1 MPQHQNKPKIGA
13 FLSQI
18 TLVFAEVMV
27 VIIIAPATVRED
39 KFRMKTNNLWKS
51 LKERAV
57 LFSLLISF
65 GLAVSLSLTYVDWD
79 SVLQEESQQTAQAFD
94 SAPTV
99 APPSDAVQK
108 DGLTF
113 KKIVTA
119 PVRLFA
125 RLFRR
130 NDNNIAKANVPKS
143 EPVVKTDASV
153 ATAIEREAAAIFDQA
168 VELHEKKQL
177 DAAIAKLTAVV
188 GMQPNNSEA
197 YNLLGVCYDE
207 KGQFKEAQDEYK
219 KATKLEPI
227 NARFLN
233 NLGYSYYLSS
243 NDKQA
248 IKWYQKALKFT
259 PDDRRIQNNLGL
271 AFGRRG
277 EFGKAREQFVKA
289 VGEHGA
295 FLNLGYIYSQQGR
308 YQQAIEQFEAALKL
322 QPNSLVT
329 MTSLAQVYDRV
340 GRAREAAVLQDQ
352 YRKLSN
358 STQRVQ
364 TAEKNQD
371 DDR

>member
-1 MPQHQNKPKIGA
+1 
-13 FLSQI
+13 
-18 TLVFAEVMV
+18 
-27 VIIIAPATVRED
+27 
-39 KFRMKTNNLWKS
+39 MKTNNLWKS

-57 LFSLLISF
+57 LVALLMSF
-65 GLAVSLSLTYVDWD
+65 GLAVSLSMTYVDWD
-79 SVLQEESQQTAQAFD
+79 SVINEDINQTAQALD
-94 SAPTV
+94 AAPV
-99 APPSDAVQK
+99 IAPPSAAVSR

-130 NDNNIAKANVPKS
+130 SDNNIAKVSTARSEPAVKS
-143 EPVVKTDASV
+143 ETSVV
-153 ATAIEREAAAIFDQA
+153 TAIEREAAATFEQA

-188 GMQPNNSEA
+188 GLQPNNSEA

-207 KGQFKEAQDEYK
+207 KGQFKEAQEEYK
-219 KATKLEPI
+219 KAIRLEPI

-233 NLGYSYYLSS
+233 NLGYSYYLTS

-259 PDDRRIQNNLGL
+259 PDDRRIQNNIGL
-271 AFGRRG
+271 AYGRRG
-277 EFGKAREQFVKA
+277 EYAKAKETFVKA

-295 FLNLGYIYSQQGR
+295 LLNLGYIYSQQGR
-308 YQQAIEQFEAALKL
+308 YQQAIEEFEAALKL

-340 GRAREAAVLQDQ
+340 GSARESAMLQDQ
-352 YRKLSN
+352 YKKLS
-358 STQRVQ
+358 TGAPRVQ
-364 TAEKNQD
+364 TAEKNQED
-371 DDR
+371 DK

>member
-1 MPQHQNKPKIGA
+1 MKI
-13 FLSQI
+13 
-18 TLVFAEVMV
+18 
-27 VIIIAPATVRED
+27 
-39 KFRMKTNNLWKS
+39 NNFWKN
-51 LKERAV
+51 LKEHAI
-57 LFSLLISF
+57 LFSLLVSF
-65 GLAVSLSLTYVDWD
+65 GLTVSLSMTYVDWD
-79 SVLQEESQQTAQAFD
+79 SIVREDAHQTAQAFD
-94 SAPTV
+94 SAPPV
-99 APPSDAVQK
+99 APPSEAVQK

-130 NDNNIAKANVPKS
+130 GDNNLAKASTPKTL
-143 EPVVKTDASV
+143 EPTKSDISV
-153 ATAIEREAAAIFDQA
+153 ATAIEREAAATFEQA
-168 VELHEKKQL
+168 VDLHNRKQL

-207 KGQFKEAQDEYK
+207 KGQFSEAQNEYK
-219 KATKLEPI
+219 KAIKLEPI

-233 NLGYSYYLSS
+233 NLGYSYYLTN

-259 PDDRRIQNNLGL
+259 PDDRRIQNNIGL

-277 EFGKAREQFVKA
+277 EYAKAKEQFVKA

-295 FLNLGYIYSQQGR
+295 LLNLGYIYSQQGR
-308 YQQAIEQFEAALKL
+308 YQQAIEQFEAALQL

-340 GRAREAAVLQDQ
+340 GRAREAAMLQDQ
-352 YRKLSN
+352 YKKLS
-358 STQRVQ
+358 TGVQRVQ
-364 TAEKNQD
+364 TAEKNQED
-371 DDR
+371 DK

>member
-1 MPQHQNKPKIGA
+1 
-13 FLSQI
+13 
-18 TLVFAEVMV
+18 
-27 VIIIAPATVRED
+27 
-39 KFRMKTNNLWKS
+39 MKTNNLWKS
-51 LKERAV
+51 LKERAF
-57 LFSLLISF
+57 LFALLISF
-65 GLAVSLSLTYVDWD
+65 GLAVSLSMTYVDWD
-79 SVLQEESQQTAQAFD
+79 SVLNEDTNQTAQVLD
-94 SAPTV
+94 SAPPH
-99 APPSDAVQK
+99 APPSAAGNK
-108 DGLTF
+108 EGLTF

-130 NDNNIAKANVPKS
+130 SDHNLAKVTAPKS
-143 EPVVKTDASV
+143 EDTVKPETSV
-153 ATAIEREAAAIFDQA
+153 ATAIEREAAATFEQA

-219 KATKLEPI
+219 KAIKLEPI

-233 NLGYSYYLSS
+233 NLGYSYYLTS

-259 PDDRRIQNNLGL
+259 PDDRRIQNNIGL

-277 EFGKAREQFVKA
+277 EYVKAKEQFVKA

-295 FLNLGYIYSQQGR
+295 MLNLGYIYSQQGR

-322 QPNSLVT
+322 QPSSLVT

-340 GRAREAAVLQDQ
+340 GRAREAAMLQDQ
-352 YRKLSN
+352 YKKLSN
-358 STQRVQ
+358 GAQRVQ
-364 TAEKNQD
+364 TAEKNQED
-371 DDR
+371 DK

>member
-1 MPQHQNKPKIGA
+1 
-13 FLSQI
+13 
-18 TLVFAEVMV
+18 
-27 VIIIAPATVRED
+27 
-39 KFRMKTNNLWKS
+39 MKLNTLWKS
-51 LKERAV
+51 LKDRAV
-57 LFSLLISF
+57 TLSILLSLA
-65 GLAVSLSLTYVDWD
+65 LAFSLSLSYVDWQD
-79 SVLQEESQQTAQAFD
+79 VLDEGNRPTAQAFD
-94 SAPTV
+94 TATPPAPGGGATQQG
-99 APPSDAVQK
+99 S
-108 DGLTF
+108 TF

-130 NDNNIAKANVPKS
+130 NDNNVAKAPAPAPERKVD
-143 EPVVKTDASV
+143 TSV
-153 ATAIEREAAAIFDQA
+153 ATAIEREAATVFDQA

-177 DAAIAKLTAVV
+177 DSAIAKLTAVV

-207 KGQFKEAQDEYK
+207 KGQFREAQEEYK
-219 KATKLEPI
+219 KAIQLEPI

-233 NLGYSYYLSS
+233 NLGYSYYLAA

-259 PDDRRIQNNLGL
+259 PDDRRIINNLGL
-271 AFGRRG
+271 AYGRRG
-277 EFGKAREQFVKA
+277 DYSKAKDQFVKA

-308 YQQAIEQFEAALKL
+308 YQQAIEQFEAALRI

-340 GRAREAAVLQDQ
+340 GRARESAMLQEQ
-352 YRKLSN
+352 YKKLTTAS
-358 STQRVQ
+358 QRVQ
-364 TAEKNQD
+364 TAEKQEKEE
-371 DDR
+371 DR

>member
-1 MPQHQNKPKIGA
+1 
-13 FLSQI
+13 
-18 TLVFAEVMV
+18 
-27 VIIIAPATVRED
+27 
-39 KFRMKTNNLWKS
+39 MKSNNLWKS
-51 LKERAV
+51 VKERGV
-57 LFSLLISF
+57 LFSLLISL
-65 GLAVSLSLTYVDWD
+65 GLAVSLSMTYVDWD
-79 SVLQEESQQTAQAFD
+79 SVIDENASPTAQAFD
-94 SAPTV
+94 SASPV

-108 DGLTF
+108 DGVTF

-130 NDNNIAKANVPKS
+130 SDNNVAKNNAPKIENTKAADPS
-143 EPVVKTDASV
+143 I
-153 ATAIEREAAAIFDQA
+153 ATAIEREAAATFEQA
-168 VELHEKKQL
+168 VELHSQKQS

-207 KGQFKEAQDEYK
+207 KGQYKDAQDEYK
-219 KATKLEPI
+219 KAIKIEPI

-233 NLGYSYYLSS
+233 NLGYSYYLNN

-248 IKWYQKALKFT
+248 IKWYEKALKFT

-277 EFGKAREQFVKA
+277 EYAKAKEQFVRA

-295 FLNLGYIYSQQGR
+295 LLNLGYIYSQQGR

-352 YRKLSN
+352 YKKLSN
-358 STQRVQ
+358 SSQRVQ
-364 TAEKNQD
+364 TAEKNEREED
-371 DDR
+371 K

>member
-1 MPQHQNKPKIGA
+1 
-13 FLSQI
+13 
-18 TLVFAEVMV
+18 
-27 VIIIAPATVRED
+27 
-39 KFRMKTNNLWKS
+39 MKTNNLWKN

-57 LFSLLISF
+57 LVALLMSF
-65 GLAVSLSLTYVDWD
+65 GLAVSLSMTYVDWE
-79 SVLQEESQQTAQAFD
+79 SVINEDLNPATVQVLD
-94 SAPTV
+94 SAPAI
-99 APPSDAVQK
+99 APPNAAVRK

-130 NDNNIAKANVPKS
+130 SDNNMAKVSTPKS
-143 EPVVKTDASV
+143 ELAVKSETSVV
-153 ATAIEREAAAIFDQA
+153 TAIEREAAATFEQA
-168 VELHEKKQL
+168 VDLHEKKQL

-188 GMQPNNSEA
+188 GLQPNNSEA

-219 KATKLEPI
+219 KAIRLEPI

-233 NLGYSYYLSS
+233 NLGYSYYLTS

-259 PDDRRIQNNLGL
+259 PDDRRIQNNIGL
-271 AFGRRG
+271 AYGRRG
-277 EFGKAREQFVKA
+277 EYAKAKETFVKA

-295 FLNLGYIYSQQGR
+295 LLNLGYIYSQQGR
-308 YQQAIEQFEAALKL
+308 YQQAIEQFEEALKL

-340 GRAREAAVLQDQ
+340 GRARESAMLQDQ
-352 YRKLSN
+352 YKKLS
-358 STQRVQ
+358 TGAPRVQ
-364 TAEKNQD
+364 TAEKNQED
-371 DDR
+371 DK

>member
-1 MPQHQNKPKIGA
+1 MN
-13 FLSQI
+13 L
-18 TLVFAEVMV
+18 
-27 VIIIAPATVRED
+27 
-39 KFRMKTNNLWKS
+39 NNLWKS

-65 GLAVSLSLTYVDWD
+65 GLAVSLSMSYVDWD
-79 SVLQEESQQTAQAFD
+79 SVMQEEINPTAQVVG
-94 SAPTV
+94 T
-99 APPSDAVQK
+99 APPAVPPAAAAR

-130 NDNNIAKANVPKS
+130 GDANVAKANSAK
-143 EPVVKTDASV
+143 EETLVKVDAAV
-153 ATAIEREAAAIFDQA
+153 ATAIEREAAATFEQA
-168 VELHEKKQL
+168 IELHGKKQL

-207 KGQFKEAQDEYK
+207 KGQFKDAQDEYQ
-219 KATKLEPI
+219 KAIKLEPI

-233 NLGYSYYLSS
+233 NLGYSYYLA
-243 NDKQA
+243 NQDKQA
-248 IKWYQKALKFT
+248 IKWYEKALKFT

-271 AFGRRG
+271 AYGRRG
-277 EFGKAREQFVKA
+277 EFAKAKEQFLKA

-295 FLNLGYIYSQQGR
+295 LLNLGYIYSQQGR

-322 QPNSLVT
+322 QPSSLVT

-340 GRAREAAVLQDQ
+340 GRAREAAMLQDQ
-352 YRKLSN
+352 YKKLSN
-358 STQRVQ
+358 SSQRVQ
-364 TAEKNQD
+364 TAEKNQED
-371 DDR
+371 DK

>member
-1 MPQHQNKPKIGA
+1 
-13 FLSQI
+13 
-18 TLVFAEVMV
+18 
-27 VIIIAPATVRED
+27 
-39 KFRMKTNNLWKS
+39 MKTNNLWKS

-57 LFSLLISF
+57 LFALLISF
-65 GLAVSLSLTYVDWD
+65 GLAVSLSMTYVDWD
-79 SVLQEESQQTAQAFD
+79 GVLNDDANQTAQVLD
-94 SAPTV
+94 SAPPI
-99 APPSDAVQK
+99 APPSAAVSK

-130 NDNNIAKANVPKS
+130 NGNNSAKVNVPKIEDS
-143 EPVVKTDASV
+143 VKPEASV
-153 ATAIEREAAAIFDQA
+153 ATAIEREAAATFEQA

-188 GMQPNNSEA
+188 GIQPNNSEA

-207 KGQFKEAQDEYK
+207 KGQYKEAQDEYK
-219 KATKLEPI
+219 KAIKLEPI

-233 NLGYSYYLSS
+233 NLGYSYYLTS

-259 PDDRRIQNNLGL
+259 PDDRRIQNNIGL

-277 EFGKAREQFVKA
+277 EYTKAKEQFVKA

-295 FLNLGYIYSQQGR
+295 LLNLGYIYSQQGR
-308 YQQAIEQFEAALKL
+308 YQQAIEQFESALKL
-322 QPNSLVT
+322 QPSSLVT

-340 GRAREAAVLQDQ
+340 GRAREAAMLQDQ
-352 YRKLSN
+352 YKKLSTG
-358 STQRVQ
+358 SQRVQ
-364 TAEKNQD
+364 TAEKNQED
-371 DDR
+371 DK

>member
-1 MPQHQNKPKIGA
+1 M
-13 FLSQI
+13 
-18 TLVFAEVMV
+18 
-27 VIIIAPATVRED
+27 R
-39 KFRMKTNNLWKS
+39 RNNFWKS
-51 LKERAV
+51 VKERGLLVA
-57 LFSLLISF
+57 LLLSL
-65 GLAVSLSLTYVDWD
+65 GLALSLSLSYVDWQD
-79 SVLQEESQQTAQAFD
+79 VLNEGNNPTAQVFD
-94 SAPTV
+94 SAPPAGPTGGG
-99 APPSDAVQK
+99 AAGKQ
-108 DGLTF
+108 DGSTF

-130 NDNNIAKANVPKS
+130 NDNNLAKA
-143 EPVVKTDASV
+143 KTPANEAASKGGSAV
-153 ATAIEREAAAIFDQA
+153 ATAIEREAAEIFNQA

-207 KGQFKEAQDEYK
+207 KGQFQAAQDEYK

-233 NLGYSYYLSS
+233 NLGYSYYLAN

-259 PDDRRIQNNLGL
+259 PDDRRVMNNLGL

-277 EFGKAREQFVKA
+277 DYAKAREQFVKA

-295 FLNLGYIYSQQGR
+295 YLNLGYIYSQQGR

-322 QPNSLVT
+322 QPDSLVT
-329 MTSLAQVYDRV
+329 MNSLAQVYDRV
-340 GRAREAAVLQDQ
+340 GRARESAMLQEQ
-352 YRKLSN
+352 YKKLSGN
-358 STQRVQ
+358 SQRVQ
-364 TAEKNQD
+364 TAEKND
-371 DDR
+371 KEEDR

>member
-1 MPQHQNKPKIGA
+1 MN
-13 FLSQI
+13 
-18 TLVFAEVMV
+18 M
-27 VIIIAPATVRED
+27 
-39 KFRMKTNNLWKS
+39 NNLWKS

-65 GLAVSLSLTYVDWD
+65 GLAVSLSMTYVDWD
-79 SVLQEESQQTAQAFD
+79 SVMTEENQATVQVLD
-94 SAPTV
+94 MAPPAV
-99 APPSDAVQK
+99 PPSDAVQK

-119 PVRLFA
+119 PVRLFV

-130 NDNNIAKANVPKS
+130 GDNNIAKVTAPKP
-143 EPVVKTDASV
+143 EPNPRSDSSV
-153 ATAIEREAAAIFDQA
+153 ATAIEREAAAAFEQA
-168 VELHEKKQL
+168 IELREKKQL

-207 KGQFKEAQDEYK
+207 KGQFKDAQDEYQ
-219 KATKLEPI
+219 KAVKLEPI

-233 NLGYSYYLSS
+233 NLGYSYYLAS
-243 NDKQA
+243 NDKEA
-248 IKWYQKALKFT
+248 IKWYLKALKFT

-271 AFGRRG
+271 AYGRRG
-277 EFGKAREQFVKA
+277 EYVKARDQFIKA

-340 GRAREAAVLQDQ
+340 GRAREAAVLQEQ
-352 YRKLSN
+352 YKKLSN
-358 STQRVQ
+358 SAQRVQ
-364 TAEKNQD
+364 TAEKNDQED
-371 DDR
+371 DK

>member
-1 MPQHQNKPKIGA
+1 
-13 FLSQI
+13 
-18 TLVFAEVMV
+18 
-27 VIIIAPATVRED
+27 
-39 KFRMKTNNLWKS
+39 MKMNNLWKS
-51 LKERAV
+51 LKEHAI

-65 GLAVSLSLTYVDWD
+65 GLTVSLSMTYVDWD
-79 SVLQEESQQTAQAFD
+79 SVLREDAHLTAQAFD
-94 SAPTV
+94 SAAPV

-130 NDNNIAKANVPKS
+130 GDNHAAKVSAPKS
-143 EPVVKTDASV
+143 IEPIKSDASV
-153 ATAIEREAAAIFDQA
+153 ATAIEREAAATFEQA
-168 VELHEKKQL
+168 VELHGKKQL

-207 KGQFKEAQDEYK
+207 KGQFSEAQDEYK
-219 KATKLEPI
+219 KAIKLEPI

-233 NLGYSYYLSS
+233 NLGYSYYLTN

-259 PDDRRIQNNLGL
+259 PDDRRIQNNIGL

-277 EFGKAREQFVKA
+277 EYVKAKEQFVKA

-295 FLNLGYIYSQQGR
+295 LLNLGYIYSQQGR
-308 YQQAIEQFEAALKL
+308 YQQAIEQFETALQL

-340 GRAREAAVLQDQ
+340 GRARESAMLQDQ
-352 YRKLSN
+352 YKKLS
-358 STQRVQ
+358 TGVQRVQ
-364 TAEKNQD
+364 TAEKNQED
-371 DDR
+371 DK